1 MKNEFS
7 ESILSPLPVPILTF
21 HKIDSRF
28 EWGLTRISPKQFQR
42 IMQFLYEEGYCS
54 VSLEQVC
61 HSSQSL
67 PEKSVVITFDDSY
80 ESIYSHAFP
89 IMEKYGFTGTIFVIT
104 GYVGKKNHWDV
115 NLGGITFSHL
125 SWEQLRFLVDH
136 SFEMGSHTVHHR
148 DLTRIPLPLVEK
160 ELFDSKKMLEDQL
173 GRKIRFVSF
182 PFGRYNAQVLAMAQ
196 RCGYERGVGFWTH
209 SENEKAL
216 VFERRAVYLFDGLWN
231 IKAKL
236 SRTFWTEW
244 EDVKLRVI
252 NFFSHGTALVK
263 SSMDETW

>member
-1 MKNEFS
+1 MNSF
-7 ESILSPLPVPILTF
+7 VPILVF

-28 EWGLTRISPKQFQR
+28 EWGLTRITPKRFQR
-42 IMQFLYEEGYCS
+42 IMEFLYKEGYRS

-61 HSSQSL
+61 TASQAL

-89 IMEKYGFTGTIFVIT
+89 IMAEYGFTGTIFVIT

-125 SWEQLRFLVDH
+125 TWDQLRFLSKA
-136 SFEMGSHTVHHR
+136 SFEIGSHTVHHP
-148 DLTRIPLPLVEK
+148 DLTRIPLGVVEK
-160 ELFDSKKMLEDQL
+160 ELSDSKKMLEDQL
-173 GRKIRFVSF
+173 GKAIRFISF
-182 PFGRYNAQVLAMAQ
+182 PFGRYNRKVLGVVQ
-196 RCGYERGVGFWTH
+196 KCGYDRGVGFWTH
-209 SENEKAL
+209 SEHEKAL
-216 VFERRAVYLFDGLWN
+216 VFERRAVYLLDGIWN

-236 SRTFWTEW
+236 TRTFWTEW
-244 EDVKLRVI
+244 EDIKLRVI

-263 SSMDETW
+263 SSMDET